1 MGKCELPETVEE
13 LEDYSIQ
20 RIGSTLN
27 TKRVYNDVTSRTD
40 ICSDVLR
47 NILHVSVIY
56 FISFISCFI
65 KKNMLEDYSLQRPLY
80 AAIFSAIFCM

>member
-47 NILHVSVIY
+47 NILHVSVIT
-56 FISFISCFI
+56 S
-65 KKNMLEDYSLQRPLY
+65 
-80 AAIFSAIFCM
+80 